1 MMLHRWYHAL
11 FTMAQSLFN
20 GLLPMYRI
28 GHPDMRLFVG
38 SMAAAIPGYEPST
51 SAITE
56 AQKLAKYAASS
67 LGFEDIPTAVK
78 QLTDALKLLTQPVNT
93 AGTLQRHR

>member
-1 MMLHRWYHAL
+1 MLV
-11 FTMAQSLFN
+11 
-20 GLLPMYRI
+20 
-28 GHPDMRLFVG
+28 FVG
-38 SMAAAIPGYEPST
+38 IKDAVITGFEPST

-78 QLTDALKLLTQPVNT
+78 QLTDALKLLTQPVNLSS
-93 AGTLQRHR
+93 AARRHR